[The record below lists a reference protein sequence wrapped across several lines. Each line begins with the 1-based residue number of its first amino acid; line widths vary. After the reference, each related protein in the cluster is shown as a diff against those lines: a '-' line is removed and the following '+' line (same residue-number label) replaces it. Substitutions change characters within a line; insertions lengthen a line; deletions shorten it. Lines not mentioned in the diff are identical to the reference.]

1 MIKIRVGVDLPLYPQ
16 TISTTDGEKG
26 PSKALVGM
34 VAYIPKHRRYFVA
47 EFKTGGVPIR
57 ECFKLPLLPCD
68 TPLVKEKRNEKR

>member
-1 MIKIRVGVDLPLYPQ
+1 MIEIRVGVDLPLYRQ

-47 EFKTGGVPIR
+47 EFKTG
-57 ECFKLPLLPCD
+57 
-68 TPLVKEKRNEKR
+68 